1 MSDLPLSC
9 TPLSLY
15 GQGTGVCFLLQIGS
29 YRFLLDCGLHP
40 ETLSQSLQSVLI
52 NSDVEGWVPLHGLI
66 LSHAHTH
73 QTQGLRSFV
82 QHYPTVPVYS
92 SVVTASLLQRLGTLD
107 LGTSDLGIS
116 DLGTSDPHL
125 PSLCPL
131 NWRSSLQI
139 RADLTLELFPA
150 GHLPG
155 AAMALITHTPASPSG
170 KSLRPYTVLYTGD
183 CTLAHN
189 RFVEGL
195 PLSELRGL
203 RPDVLIVD
211 GTAGT
216 ARYGRR
222 RQHEITVLNGIERAF
237 QAGRSVILPLPKWGL
252 GQEILL
258 SLKAHPP
265 FTEQQR
271 QFQITEAFAPYFDH
285 YQHLLPHFPT
295 AIQNLARQQS
305 LFWEADRFPQVQC
318 LREQTGDSIG
328 SETGDQTGTR
338 GNEFE
343 PQPTLILVREDQ
355 DWTRFLPALRGWE
368 VWFPRSTEGEV
379 SPLKP
384 WMEPN
389 LQQWLPPTAIV
400 PWSLIQARLRSGQG
414 QIQTYFFPE
423 HCDGIATTQ
432 LIHNIRPQHVLFIG
446 PEIDRLAEL
455 AALDELNSRYK
466 IHLPAL
472 GQTTEFL
479 VGETFFQP
487 TTPDLCYEIELQ
499 EDASGAWL
507 PFPSQLTQDPRW
519 YRLADTGILQLRW
532 QGDELIVRGISGREL
547 MNQDLSQRDRSSTPP
562 LNLENCGTCRHY
574 RGQRCW
580 NVASPLQGFKVSPEG
595 FCPHHQG

>member
-1 MSDLPLSC
+1 
-9 TPLSLY
+9 
-15 GQGTGVCFLLQIGS
+15 V
-29 YRFLLDCGLHP
+29 
-40 ETLSQSLQSVLI
+40 
-52 NSDVEGWVPLHGLI
+52 I
-66 LSHAHTH
+66 LSHAHAH
-73 QTQGLRSFV
+73 QTQGLQAFV

-92 SVVTASLLQRLGTLD
+92 SQVTASLLQRLGHAN
-107 LGTSDLGIS
+107 LGTSSLE
-116 DLGTSDPHL
+116 TTDPHL
-125 PSLCPL
+125 PSLYPL
-131 NWRSSLQI
+131 DWRSSLQI

-155 AAMALITHTPASPSG
+155 AAMALITHTPAHPSG

-203 RPDVLIVD
+203 RPDVLMVD

-222 RQHEITVLNGIERAF
+222 RQHEVTFLNGIERAF

-258 SLKAHPP
+258 SLKAHLP

-271 QFQITEAFAPYFDH
+271 QFHITEDFAPYFED
-285 YQHLLPHFPT
+285 YQHLLPHLPT

-305 LFWEADRFPQVQC
+305 LFWETDRFPWVQC
-318 LREQTGDSIG
+318 LQEHVNDPIKGE
-328 SETGDQTGTR
+328 ETKVE
-338 GNEFE
+338 EFE
-343 PQPTLILVREDQ
+343 PQPTLILVRDDQ
-355 DWTRFLPALRGWE
+355 DWTQFLPALRGWE

-384 WMEPN
+384 WMEPK
-389 LQQWLPPTAIV
+389 LQQWLPPNAIV

-423 HCDGIATTQ
+423 HCDGLATTQ

-446 PEIDRLAEL
+446 PDLDRLAEL
-455 AALDELNSRYK
+455 AALDELSSRYK

-472 GQTTEFL
+472 EQTTEFL

-487 TTPDLCYEIELQ
+487 NSPDLCYEIELQ
-499 EDASGAWL
+499 EDGSGAWL
-507 PFPSQLTQDPRW
+507 PFPAQLTQDPRW

-532 QGDELIVRGISGREL
+532 QGDELILRGISGREL
-547 MNQDLSQRDRSSTPP
+547 MNQDLSQRERSSTPP
-562 LNLENCGTCRHY
+562 LNSENCGTCRHY

-580 NVASPLQGFKVSPEG
+580 NLASPLQGFKVSPEG
-595 FCPHHQG
+595 FCPHHEG

>member
-15 GQGTGVCFLLQIGS
+15 GQGTGVCFLLQIGP
-29 YRFLLDCGLHP
+29 YRFLLDCGLPP
-40 ETLSQSLQSVLI
+40 ETLPQALQQALV
-52 NSDVEGWVPLHGLI
+52 NPQMEGRVPLHGLI
-66 LSHAHTH
+66 LSHAHVH

-82 QHYPTVPVYS
+82 RHYPTVPVYS
-92 SVVTASLLQRLGTLD
+92 SVATASLLQP
-107 LGTSDLGIS
+107 SEVAE
-116 DLGTSDPHL
+116 PPL
-125 PSLCPL
+125 PSLSPL

-139 RADLTLELFPA
+139 RSDLTLELFPA

-155 AAMALITHTPASPSG
+155 AAMALITHTPASSSG
-170 KSLRPYTVLYTGD
+170 KALRPYTVLYTGD
-183 CTLAHN
+183 CTLAHQ

-203 RPDVLIVD
+203 RPDVLMVD

-222 RQHEITVLNGIERAF
+222 RQHEITVLNGIDRAF
-237 QAGRSVILPLPKWGL
+237 QAGRSVILPLPRWGL
-252 GQEILL
+252 GQEFLL

-265 FTEQQR
+265 FLEQQR
-271 QFQITEAFAPYFDH
+271 HIYITEAFAPCFDH

-305 LFWEADRFPQVQC
+305 LFWETDRFPQVHC
-318 LREQTGDSIG
+318 LREQTGESPGQEIDARTEG
-328 SETGDQTGTR
+328 ATTEAKTEDQP
-338 GNEFE
+338 FE

-368 VWFPRSTEGEV
+368 VWFPRATEGEV

-389 LQQWLPPTAIV
+389 LQQWLPPQAIV

-432 LIHNIRPQHVLFIG
+432 LIHNIRPQHVFLIG
-446 PEIDRLAEL
+446 PELDRLAEL
-455 AALDELNSRYK
+455 AALEELSSRYK

-487 TTPDLCYEIELQ
+487 TTPDLCYETELQ

-507 PFPSQLTQDPRW
+507 PFPAPLTQDPRW

-532 QGDELIVRGISGREL
+532 QGDELIVRGMSGREL
-547 MNQDLSQRDRSSTPP
+547 MNQDLSQRERSSTPA

-580 NVASPLQGFKVSPEG
+580 NQASPLQGFKVSPEG
-595 FCPHHQG
+595 FCPHHED

>member
-1 MSDLPLSC
+1 MNDLPLSC

-15 GQGTGVCFLLQIGS
+15 GQGTGICFLLQIGS
-29 YRFLLDCGLHP
+29 YRFLLDCGLVP
-40 ETLSQSLQSVLI
+40 EALPQSLQKVL
-52 NSDVEGWVPLHGLI
+52 NDRGVEGGVALHGLI
-66 LSHAHTH
+66 LSHAHPL
-73 QTQGLRSFV
+73 QTQGLRSFF
-82 QHYPTVPVYS
+82 QYYPTVPVYS
-92 SVVTASLLQRLGTLD
+92 SPVTAHLLEQMEMPEGRL
-107 LGTSDLGIS
+107 
-116 DLGTSDPHL
+116 PA
-125 PSLCPL
+125 L
-131 NWRSSLQI
+131 NALAWRSVLQI

-150 GHLPG
+150 GHIPG
-155 AAMALITHTPASPSG
+155 AAMALMTYTPAQPLG
-170 KSLRPYTVLYTGD
+170 KPPRPYTVLYTGD

-222 RQHEITVLNGIERAF
+222 RQHEVTLLNGLERSF
-237 QAGRSVILPLPKWGL
+237 QAGRSVILPLPTWGL

-258 SLKAHPP
+258 SLKAHLP
-265 FTEQQR
+265 FGEQQR
-271 QFQITEAFAPYFDH
+271 SVHIAEDFAPYFDA

-305 LFWEADRFPQVQC
+305 LFWENDRFPTVKALGSSLNKPLEQV
-318 LREQTGDSIG
+318 L
-328 SETGDQTGTR
+328 DQSLA
-338 GNEFE
+338 ES
-343 PQPTLILVREDQ
+343 QPTVILVREDR
-355 DWTRFLPALRGWE
+355 DWTQFLPALRGWE
-368 VWFPRSTEGEV
+368 IWFPRSTDGEV

-384 WMEPN
+384 WMEKN
-389 LQQWLPPTAIV
+389 LHQWIPPEAIV
-400 PWSLIQARLRSGQG
+400 PWSVIQARLRSGQG

-423 HCDGIATTQ
+423 HCDGLATTQ
-432 LIHNIRPQHVLFIG
+432 LIHNLRPQHVLLIG
-446 PEIDRLAEL
+446 PENDRLAEL
-455 AALDELNSRYK
+455 AALEELSSRYK

-472 GQTTEFL
+472 GQTTEFF

-507 PFPSQLTQDPRW
+507 PFPAQLTQDPRW

-532 QGDELIVRGISGREL
+532 QGDELVLRGMSGREL
-547 MNQDLSQRDRSSTPP
+547 MNQDLSQRDRLSTPP
-562 LNLENCGTCRHY
+562 LNLQNCGTCRHY

-580 NVASPLQGFKVSPEG
+580 NTASPLQGFKVSPEG
-595 FCPHHQG
+595 FCPHHEG